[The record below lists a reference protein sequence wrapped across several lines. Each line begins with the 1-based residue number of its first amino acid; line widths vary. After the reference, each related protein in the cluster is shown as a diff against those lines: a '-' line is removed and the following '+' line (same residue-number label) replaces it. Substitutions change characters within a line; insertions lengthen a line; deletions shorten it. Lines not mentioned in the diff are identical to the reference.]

1 MMLFLGQSSGRMFGI
16 VGNARKALAEGK
28 PVMFVFKD
36 VNEGLQLLRPHFP
49 NALLEID
56 RNGIKIWDR

>member
-1 MMLFLGQSSGRMFGI
+1 MLGI